1 MAKKQELE
9 IVIDPKGEVSILTK
23 GVKGKK
29 CLHYLKQFEK
39 EIGRVKVKRFTSE
52 YYEPEPEVGIRVPK
66 KKSI

>member
-29 CLHYLKQFEK
+29 CLNYLKQFEK
-39 EIGRVKVKRFTSE
+39 EIGRVKVKRLTSE
-52 YYEPEPEVGIRVPK
+52 YYEPEPKVGIQVPK
-66 KKSI
+66 KSI